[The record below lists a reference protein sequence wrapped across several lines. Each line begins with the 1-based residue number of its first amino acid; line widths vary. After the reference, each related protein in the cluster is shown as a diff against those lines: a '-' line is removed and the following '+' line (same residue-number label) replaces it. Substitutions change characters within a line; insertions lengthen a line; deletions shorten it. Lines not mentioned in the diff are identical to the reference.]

1 MPSSRRGEFAAGVRE
16 QLPLLLGVSPFGLAY
31 GAYAV
36 KSGLPSDVA
45 LAMSVIVFGGAS
57 QFVGTRLIAE
67 GTLGIV
73 IVLTVA
79 LVNSRHLLYSASLA
93 PYVQHL
99 GRPWRWALA
108 YLLTDEAYAVAIAR
122 YRRGG
127 NEEYGH
133 WFFLGTATALW
144 VCWQVSTGVGVFVGA
159 AVPDSWQLD
168 FALPVTFIALLVPML
183 SQRAAIVAALVAGA
197 FAVTGYR
204 WPYAVGLITAAL
216 AGMAAGMLAERWFAS
231 PDDESAREAA

>member
-1 MPSSRRGEFAAGVRE
+1 MPTSRRGEFAAGIRE
-16 QLPLLLGVSPFGLAY
+16 QLPLLLGVTPFGLAY

-36 KSGLPSDVA
+36 KSGLPSGLA
-45 LAMSVIVFGGAS
+45 LGMSAIVFGGAS

-67 GTLGIV
+67 GTLGV
-73 IVLTVA
+73 VVVLTVA

-99 GRPWRWALA
+99 RRPWRWTLA

-127 NEEYGH
+127 DEEYSH
-133 WFFLGTATALW
+133 WFFFGTAMALW
-144 VCWQVSTGVGVFVGA
+144 VCWQVSTAAGIFVGA
-159 AVPDSWQLD
+159 AVPDTWELD

-197 FAVTGYR
+197 FAVTGFR
-204 WPYAVGLITAAL
+204 WPYAMGLITAAV
-216 AGMAAGMLAERWFAS
+216 AGMAAGMLADRWFAS
-231 PDDESAREAA
+231 SGDESAREVA